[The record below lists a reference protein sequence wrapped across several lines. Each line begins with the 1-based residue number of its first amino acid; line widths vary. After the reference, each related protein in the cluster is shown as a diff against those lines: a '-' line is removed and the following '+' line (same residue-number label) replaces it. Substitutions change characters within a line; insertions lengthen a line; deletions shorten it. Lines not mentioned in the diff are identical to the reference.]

1 MNPVRPKFPTLLEV
15 FWNFYRDPAIIAAR
29 AERQL
34 RRIVQYAYE
43 NVPFYREHWR
53 AHGFHP
59 RDFRGRVDLPAIP
72 PIDKNMIVDAG
83 AAAFAPRPRGGAI
96 EVMSTSGTSGRSI
109 HVQRHSLEMRVTRRA
124 LLRQLVFAGARPW
137 HPFVTLASAW
147 LSTRRGWFVQKFC
160 RTNFLP
166 ASSTLDE
173 QVEAMLRI
181 RPLGLIGQTGG
192 IYLLAR
198 ELLRRGEKL
207 ELQFVVP
214 TGATLMPQMR
224 QTMTEAYGVAPRD
237 MYGAIELGVV
247 AMQCGNGNFHVDH
260 DRVALEIVDEAAKP
274 VPDGTPGQV
283 ICTALYS
290 YYMPFIRYRLLDVA
304 AVSTRRCACGC
315 RLPLMEPVQGR
326 VNDFLPT
333 PRGDLVSPHF
343 FFHLFDACGR
353 NPVKDWRLTQES
365 LETLVYEYVPEAHFE
380 SADLEQGLDLVRR
393 RFGPTCRIRVRAVEH
408 LPLSPAGKRNCIL
421 SKLRPVAARYDQ
433 PWVGAVV
440 GSVTTASAAGLAQ
453 SDLDAGMTMMEG
465 AQR

>member
-1 MNPVRPKFPTLLEV
+1 MTPDGPQFPRLLEI
-15 FWNFYRDPAIIAAR
+15 FWNYYRDPAVVAAK

-34 RRIVQYAYE
+34 CRIVNHAYE

-53 AHGFHP
+53 AAGFHP

-83 AAAFAPRPRGGAI
+83 PDAFAPRPQNGVI
-96 EVMSTSGTSGRSI
+96 ETMSTSGTSGRSI
-109 HVQRHSLEMRVTRRA
+109 HVQRHHLEMRVTRRA
-124 LLRQLVFAGARPW
+124 FLRQLFFAGARPW
-137 HPFVTLASAW
+137 TPFVTLASAW

-160 RTNFLP
+160 RTHFLP

-173 QVEAMLRI
+173 QVETMLRV

-198 ELLRRGEKL
+198 ELLRRGEPLKL
-207 ELQFVVP
+207 RFVVP

-224 QTMTEAYGVAPRD
+224 QTMFEAYGVAPRD
-237 MYGAIELGVV
+237 LYGAIELGGV
-247 AMQCGNGNFHVDH
+247 ATQCGKGNFHIDH
-260 DRVALEIVDEAAKP
+260 DRVALEIVDEAAQP
-274 VPDGTPGQV
+274 VPDGAPGQV

-304 AVSTRRCACGC
+304 AISTRRCDCRC

-326 VNDFLPT
+326 INDFLPT

-380 SADLEQGLDLVRR
+380 SADLELGLNLVRQ

-421 SKLRPVAARYDQ
+421 SKLRPAAARYDQ

-440 GSVTTASAAGLAQ
+440 GSVATASAAGLAK
-453 SDLDAGMTMMEG
+453 SDLDAGGLMMEE